1 MEPKKITSNEKQKTI
16 AINKHHQAGN
26 QPLMDEVSL
35 PEKLK
40 HLSKHPP
47 TRPWQNLHT
56 ETQAPSES
64 TDNNCWFHSYFS
76 LLVSR
81 IFTTGGNWHAYLYNL
96 KKQVSEMK
104 KHIPKDVILQTCIEK
119 QQELIANFEDRV
131 AEMKADTTGQTDSAS
146 QMDDRTADKI
156 ELLITIE
163 KELAFATMEMGVL
176 KALHADFKNTKVEPG
191 AVVITDQRNFFIS
204 VSSEKM
210 EIEGEVFY
218 GISTQAPIYASMQD
232 LKKGDKFEMN
242 KTKYKIED
250 VY

>member
-1 MEPKKITSNEKQKTI
+1 
-16 AINKHHQAGN
+16 
-26 QPLMDEVSL
+26 
-35 PEKLK
+35 
-40 HLSKHPP
+40 
-47 TRPWQNLHT
+47 
-56 ETQAPSES
+56 
-64 TDNNCWFHSYFS
+64 
-76 LLVSR
+76 
-81 IFTTGGNWHAYLYNL
+81 
-96 KKQVSEMK
+96 MK
-104 KHIPKDVILQTCIEK
+104 KHIPKDVILQTCIDK

-131 AEMKADTTGQTDSAS
+131 AEMKADTMGQTDSAS
-146 QMDDRTADKI
+146 QTEDRTAGKI

-163 KELAFATMEMGVL
+163 KELAFATMEMGIL
-176 KALHADFKNTKVEPG
+176 KAIHANFKNTKVEPG

-242 KTKYKIED
+242 KTTYTIED